1 MNQMELPMRPCTL
14 DRSGQNATAL
24 STSIPDNKC
33 QPCWACNAGAA
44 QGPGSPLRVIAQRQI
59 PKNNNPAANPGNY
72 ANSNSNAA
80 GTTTRP
86 KRDFRFQVI
95 QVRQGPKWFILPS
108 KHNKDEQDDDNENG
122 NVPRLSPK
130 KNASSDQENQEML
143 SPTSPCSPISPRIVQ
158 DSQLPFAMDSCGNQ
172 SCKAV
177 ACGSSPPKNAES
189 QAPAMVSVTATK
201 QIADFPSPLSE
212 PTTRR
217 FPPAAAG
224 NRFQVIRNV
233 NIAPALN
240 SSPNASDSKEVIL
253 SSSKSSS
260 SSPERESSVMKTE
273 NLNAPSNL
281 AVLVDSNEAK
291 GVSHSETNN
300 LSVQSSS
307 SMNSLTYSSTSSGC
321 STAPSLMGQAMESN
335 ANASDPNIFE
345 RSFTGSAFEILA
357 KKPLGLV
364 AELAW
369 KGDCRTAAGKVQELA
384 DEITKHYNM
393 NVGNMKEKARIA
405 LSKIEFLKSEYMSD
419 EHYKPSDS
427 RIVGYVNE
435 MIENSHEILEKMGG
449 LPDPKHAKNV
459 NH

>member
-1 MNQMELPMRPCTL
+1 MSQMELRPMRPSTL
-14 DRSGQNATAL
+14 DRSVQNATAL
-24 STSIPDNKC
+24 STSDPETKC
-33 QPCWACNAGAA
+33 QPCWACNAGP
-44 QGPGSPLRVIAQRQI
+44 QVITNSGSPLRVIAQRQI
-59 PKNNNPAANPGNY
+59 PNNNNPAANPGKCV
-72 ANSNSNAA
+72 NSNSNAA
-80 GTTTRP
+80 GTTARP

-108 KHNKDEQDDDNENG
+108 KHNKDEQDEDNENG
-122 NVPRLSPK
+122 NIPRLSPK

-143 SPTSPCSPISPRIVQ
+143 SPTSPCSPISPRIAQ

-177 ACGSSPPKNAES
+177 ACGSSPPKNVER

-201 QIADFPSPLSE
+201 QISDFPSPLSE

-240 SSPNASDSKEVIL
+240 SSPNTNDSNEVIL

-260 SSPERESSVMKTE
+260 SSPERESCIMKMA

-281 AVLVDSNEAK
+281 AVLVDSNETK

-335 ANASDPNIFE
+335 ANASESNIFE

-357 KKPLGLV
+357 VSRK
-364 AELAW
+364 
-369 KGDCRTAAGKVQELA
+369 
-384 DEITKHYNM
+384 DEDDEFEEDDDDEGIDTGM
-393 NVGNMKEKARIA
+393 RI
-405 LSKIEFLKSEYMSD
+405 
-419 EHYKPSDS
+419 DS
-427 RIVGYVNE
+427 VT
-435 MIENSHEILEKMGG
+435 
-449 LPDPKHAKNV
+449 PQPAKDLDNTLQY
-459 NH
+459 